1 MQQSSIH
8 HWYGP
13 TQFYVGQRCVSSLG
27 SGARAAGMSHIL
39 LVTSN
44 SVAADSKIIN
54 PVLAGL
60 GGIDVTTF
68 DRVTIQKRLATVKRG
83 VSIIQSGEIDGIV
96 SLGGGSTADA
106 ARAMSAVSMTD
117 ADPETLFA
125 SVSDGGNI
133 EFSDLSPETLPV
145 IAIPTTLSGAEV
157 TCAAGMNVVDPDTGS
172 RKVRSAPMIG
182 PELWPAAVF
191 YDPVLAAQTPF
202 DILAPS
208 AMNGLD
214 HGIEMLYSRNGIT
227 FTDATAAHGIRL
239 LSESLPAVGADRQD
253 LPALEQA
260 MMGVALATTGLI
272 DPNSG
277 AKYSLIHAFGHQ
289 LAQGFDV
296 QQGRAHGIVA
306 PAVLNYIFDHV
317 ESNQSLLADALG
329 GSPDVAPQEAIVRR
343 TAEIRDS
350 LGLPAELRTVDGINR
365 DDLPELASA
374 IHGDIGLRFGPLGL
388 NLSKSDIM
396 RVLESSW

>member
-1 MQQSSIH
+1 MQKNSIH

-13 TQFYVGQRCVSSLG
+13 TQFYVGQRCVAELASA
-27 SGARAAGMSHIL
+27 ARDAGMKHVL

-44 SVAADSKIIN
+44 SVAADSEIID

-60 GGIDVTTF
+60 GEIDVTIF
-68 DRVTIQKRLATVKRG
+68 DQVTIQKRLATVNRG
-83 VSIIQSGEIDGIV
+83 VSIIESEEIDGIV

-125 SVSDGGNI
+125 SVSEDGNI
-133 EFSDLSPETLPV
+133 EFSDLSPKTLPV

-157 TCAAGMNVVDPDTGS
+157 TCAAGMNIGDPDTGS

-214 HGIEMLYSRNGIT
+214 HGIEMVYSRNAT
-227 FTDATAAHGIRL
+227 PFTDATAAHGVRL
-239 LSESLPAVGADRQD
+239 LSESLPAIGADGQD
-253 LPALEQA
+253 LAALERA

-306 PAVLNYIFDHV
+306 PAVLNFIFDHI
-317 ESNQSLLADALG
+317 EFNQTLLANSLG
-329 GSPDVAPQEAIVRR
+329 GSPDGDAQEEIVRR

-350 LGLPAELRTVDGINR
+350 LGLPAKLRTVNGINQ
-365 DDLPELASA
+365 DDLPGLATA
-374 IHGDIGLRFGPLGL
+374 IQGDIGLQFGPPELDP
-388 NLSKSDIM
+388 SESDLV